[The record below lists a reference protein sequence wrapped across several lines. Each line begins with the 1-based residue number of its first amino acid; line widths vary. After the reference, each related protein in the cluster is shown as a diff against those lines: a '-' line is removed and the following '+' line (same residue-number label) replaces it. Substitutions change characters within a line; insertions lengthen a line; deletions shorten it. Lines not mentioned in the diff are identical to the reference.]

1 MFNWFKKE
9 EIKEVPEEEK
19 WIYPRKEW
27 DSVYSKV
34 IDINNKMRL
43 ETYQLF
49 NFISFNDARI
59 WWNKITERKFYNE
72 MSHLVLLTC
81 GTVVKEISTTL
92 YSWRDE
98 DGCLYSVESTSNDYD
113 FDELENG
120 DLIITLYRRWTTKK
134 GTYHV
139 ESVKSRI
146 PVGEW
151 KKETKTD
158 KIKIDCT
165 IDDEHREALKKA
177 KIMIKAYES
186 IKKCSNP
193 DFEGYEDK
201 LLSNIKE
208 LSK

>member
-9 EIKEVPEEEK
+9 EIKKVQEEEQ
-19 WIYPRKEW
+19 WIYPKKEW

-34 IDINNKMRL
+34 IDVNNKMRV
-43 ETYQLF
+43 ETYMMYWGY
-49 NFISFNDARI
+49 NDARI

-72 MSHLVLLTC
+72 LSHLLLLTC
-81 GTVVKEISTTL
+81 GTVTREISTTL
-92 YSWRDE
+92 YSWYDE
-98 DGCLYSVESTSNDYD
+98 NGCLYSSESLSNDYA
-113 FDELENG
+113 FDELKNG
-120 DLIITLYRRWTTKK
+120 DLVITSYRRWTKK
-134 GTYHV
+134 GSSYL
-139 ESVKSRI
+139 ESTKARI

-177 KIMIKAYES
+177 KTMIKAYES

>member
-9 EIKEVPEEEK
+9 EIKKVSEEEQ
-19 WIYPRKEW
+19 WIYPKKEW
-27 DSVYSKV
+27 DNVYSKV
-34 IDINNKMRL
+34 IDVNNKMRV
-43 ETYQLF
+43 ETYMMYWGY
-49 NFISFNDARI
+49 NDARI
-59 WWNKITERKFYNE
+59 WWKKVTENKYYNE
-72 MSHLVLLTC
+72 LSHLLILTC
-81 GTVVKEISTTL
+81 GTVTREIVTTI
-92 YSWRDE
+92 YSWREE
-98 DGCLYSVESTSNDYD
+98 DGYLYSAESTSNDYD
-113 FDELENG
+113 FDELKNG
-120 DLIITLYRRWTTKK
+120 DLVITFYRRWTTKK
-134 GTYHV
+134 GTFHI
-139 ESVKSRI
+139 ESVKTRI
-146 PVGEW
+146 PVGVW

-177 KIMIKAYES
+177 KTMIKAYES

>member
-1 MFNWFKKE
+1 MFNLFKKE
-9 EIKEVPEEEK
+9 EIKEVPEEEQ

-34 IDINNKMRL
+34 IEVNNKMRL
-43 ETYQLF
+43 ETYQLY
-49 NFISFNDARI
+49 SFRYSDARI
-59 WWNKITERKFYNE
+59 WWKTVTESKFYNE
-72 MSHLVLLTC
+72 LSHLLLLTC
-81 GTVVKEISTTL
+81 GTVVREVTTTI
-92 YSWRDE
+92 YSWCED
-98 DGCLYSVESTSNDYD
+98 DGCLYSAKSTSKDYD

-120 DLIITLYRRWTTKK
+120 DLVITSYRRWTTKK

-158 KIKIDCT
+158 KIGVDCT

-177 KIMIKAYES
+177 RTMIKAYES

-208 LSK
+208 

>member
-1 MFNWFKKE
+1 MFKWFKKE
-9 EIKEVPEEEK
+9 EIKKVPEEEQ
-19 WIYPRKEW
+19 WIYPKKEW
-27 DSVYSKV
+27 DNVYSKV
-34 IDINNKMRL
+34 IDVNNKMRV
-43 ETYQLF
+43 ETYMMYWG
-49 NFISFNDARI
+49 FNDARI
-59 WWNKITERKFYNE
+59 WWKKVTENKYYNE
-72 MSHLVLLTC
+72 LSHLL
-81 GTVVKEISTTL
+81 L
-92 YSWRDE
+92 YSWYDE
-98 DGCLYSVESTSNDYD
+98 NGCLYSSESFSTDYN

-120 DLIITLYRRWTTKK
+120 DLVITSYRRWTKK
-134 GTYHV
+134 GSSYL
-139 ESVKSRI
+139 ESTKARI
-146 PVGEW
+146 PAGEW

-177 KIMIKAYES
+177 KTMIKAYES